1 MTRLCDVLGIP
12 LGMTAV
18 VGGGGKTS
26 LIARLARELSENA
39 RVLCLTT
46 THISPPDGVVL
57 RSPSPAGLQA
67 AFQRTGVV
75 TAGEPL
81 PDGRLGPPFGRR
93 LEALAS
99 EADFTLIEADG
110 SRGLPVKAP
119 EAFEPVLSGGEALV
133 IAVAG
138 MTAAS
143 GKIAEVAHRSERYAA
158 LLGKSVND
166 PVTPGDIAR
175 VLMSG
180 EGQRKDVRRRFAVV
194 LNQCDTPE
202 LLAAG
207 RACAALLPDIPCVLA
222 ALQARPELCEAWRNG
237 TCLC

>member
-1 MTRLCDVLGIP
+1 MTRLCDALGIP

-26 LIARLARELSENA
+26 LIARLARELSGNA

-46 THISPPDGVVL
+46 THILPPDGVVL
-57 RSPSPAGLQA
+57 RSPSPAGLRA
-67 AFQRTGVV
+67 AFQRSAVV

-81 PDGRLGPPFGRR
+81 PDGRLGPPVGR
-93 LEALAS
+93 LGALAS

-119 EAFEPVLSGGEALV
+119 AECEPALPGGEALV

-138 MTAAS
+138 MTAVS

-175 VLMSG
+175 VLLSG
-180 EGQRKDVRRRFAVV
+180 EGQRKNVRCRFAAV
-194 LNQCDTPE
+194 LNQCDTPA

-222 ALQARPELCEAWRNG
+222 ALQTRPEKCEVWRDG
-237 TCLC
+237 ACLC